1 MILTE
6 ALFTPQQVFSLRP
19 KTLQTRIDTHYKE
32 THDVK
37 STIQILIA
45 LQVRDELGEED
56 FSFFMKKLV
65 RKLFLETKTS
75 RTLRRYYFYFKH
87 YFSSSE
93 WKVVSIRLFSVKNYV
108 TEKIDKLYTQFIK
121 EPLAKLAGS

>member
-32 THDVK
+32 THDAK